1 MQVLYNRYTG
11 MSIGSMHFFT
21 MFLCSVRIR
30 VKIDSSVVSQVFD
43 YLMIN
48 YAIKQKGM

>member
-1 MQVLYNRYTG
+1 MWILYNRYTG
-11 MSIGSMHFFT
+11 MSIEDVHFFT

-30 VKIDSSVVSQVFD
+30 VRIDSSVVSQVFD